1 MVKLAFIAR
10 ADNSGLG
17 TLSREFARHLKPEK
31 VLIVQN
37 GVYEI
42 YPERYSEFPTR
53 VVSARG
59 TITKE
64 DKDWLLDGV
73 DVLFSLE
80 TFYDWGIIKDCRE
93 KKVKTTLYTIF

>member
-1 MVKLAFIAR
+1 MAFIAR

-42 YPERYSEFPTR
+42 YPERYSEFSTK

-80 TFYDWGIIKDCRE
+80 TFYDWGIIKDFKNNLIRE
-93 KKVKTTLYTIF
+93 VNRFI